1 VPQLGDLV
9 LELQFS
15 SLEFDDPERIGG
27 WMGHRVLDFP
37 LESLVPTFKLRHI
50 SLQRHVGPSYQ
61 LFRLAHF
68 ATGIPASR
76 RQSMLRRQSF
86 HVSLILPCPIRS
98 SILGVDNG
106 HACRRRDGLLMG
118 SGLSQD
124 EAAEFEQELA
134 RLKQEHRD
142 LDTAIEALERM
153 VAGDQLQIQRLKK
166 RKLILKD
173 RIGFLEDQL
182 TPDIIA

>member
-1 VPQLGDLV
+1 
-9 LELQFS
+9 
-15 SLEFDDPERIGG
+15 
-27 WMGHRVLDFP
+27 
-37 LESLVPTFKLRHI
+37 
-50 SLQRHVGPSYQ
+50 
-61 LFRLAHF
+61 
-68 ATGIPASR
+68 
-76 RQSMLRRQSF
+76 
-86 HVSLILPCPIRS
+86 
-98 SILGVDNG
+98 
-106 HACRRRDGLLMG
+106 MG
-118 SGLSQD
+118 SDLSQD
-124 EAAEFEQELA
+124 EAAEFERELA